1 MAAETADRTGI
12 EVEGLVR
19 EFKNG
24 PRAVDGID
32 LRVAPGE
39 IYGFLG
45 PNGAGKSTTVLMLT
59 TLLPP
64 TAGTARVAGFDIV
77 SEGPRVRSAIG
88 AALQEAALDPLL
100 TGREHMRLQ
109 TALHGIAKAER
120 EERGN
125 ELLERVGLSRAAD
138 RKVGGY
144 SGGMKRRL
152 DLALA
157 LAHRPRIL
165 FLDEPTT
172 GLDIQSRTALWEEV
186 ARLASDD
193 GVTVFLTTQYLE
205 EADALANRVGIIDHG
220 KIVAEGTPAALKAE
234 IGRPTVEAVPRDP
247 SEHERMVATLSR
259 FGEPAGAQ
267 PKGAAVRLEGGESEL
282 AEVVRALD
290 ADGIA
295 IERLQ
300 LHAPSLDDVF
310 LTKTGRSLEGAEE
323 AEEEAEDAAAEAV
336 GPA

>member
-1 MAAETADRTGI
+1 MSHPNGI
-12 EVEGLVR
+12 EVERLVR
-19 EFKNG
+19 VFKKG

-32 LRVAPGE
+32 LEVAPGE

-64 TAGTARVAGFDIV
+64 TDGTARVGGHDIV
-77 SEGPRVRSAIG
+77 REGAAVRESIG
-88 AALQEAALDPLL
+88 AALQEAALDPFL

-109 TALHGIAKAER
+109 AGLHGLNRAER
-120 EERGN
+120 ERRGD
-125 ELLERVGLSRAAD
+125 ELLERVGLSEAAD

-152 DLALA
+152 DLGLA
-157 LAHRPRIL
+157 LVHNPRIL

-186 ARLASDD
+186 ASLAHED

-205 EADALANRVGIIDHG
+205 GADALANPVGIIDHG
-220 KIVAEGTPAALKAE
+220 KIVAEGAPAALKAE
-234 IGRPTVEAVPRDP
+234 IGRPTVEAVPHEP
-247 SEHERMVATLSR
+247 AEHERMIAVLSR
-259 FGEPAGAQ
+259 FGELAGAA
-267 PKGAAVRLEGGESEL
+267 PKGAAVRLAGGESEL

-290 ADGIA
+290 AEAIA
-295 IERLQ
+295 IEHLQ

-323 AEEEAEDAAAEAV
+323 VEQESEDAAAEAV
-336 GPA
+336 GQA